1 MDPNSDLSERGAVL
15 HMLGEMKGM
24 LHAVLGRLDG
34 HEREMRDYRASTDA
48 KLNDH
53 QAKITALELVK
64 AQANGGFQAT
74 KIIVHLVWTVGLAFA
89 GLIGWLLAS
98 SLHLSFGS

>member
-1 MDPNSDLSERGAVL
+1 MDPANDLSERGAVL

-24 LHAVLGRLDG
+24 LQAVLSRLDG
-34 HEREMRDYRASTDA
+34 HEREMKDYRASTDA
-48 KLNDH
+48 RLNEH
-53 QAKITALELVK
+53 QSKINSLELAK

-98 SLHLSFGS
+98 SLQIHFGT